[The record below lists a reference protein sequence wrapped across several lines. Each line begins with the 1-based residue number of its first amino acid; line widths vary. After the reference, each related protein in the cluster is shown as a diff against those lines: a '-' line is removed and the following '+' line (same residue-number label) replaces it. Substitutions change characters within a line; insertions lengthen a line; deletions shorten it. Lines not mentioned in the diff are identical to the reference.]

1 MLENWVVE
9 ILPFFC
15 LLTLMFI
22 PLQLLILKTKQM
34 VKTNFSNQTTDA
46 VLTEQQYRIEAL
58 QNKIEELKAILE
70 VNNLI

>member
-1 MLENWVVE
+1 
-9 ILPFFC
+9 
-15 LLTLMFI
+15 
-22 PLQLLILKTKQM
+22 M

-58 QNKIEELKAILE
+58 QNKIEELKAILQ